1 MKYMLIA
8 GEASGDLHASHVIER
23 LRARDADSQFVF
35 FGGDRM
41 AAAAGVPPVVHMREM
56 AYMGFSEVLR
66 NLGKIR
72 RNLKQAKNLLH
83 TERPDCLIL
92 IDYPSFNLKVAAEA
106 GRLGIKVYYYISPKV
121 WAWKEWR
128 VRTMKRV
135 IDRMFVIFPFEVD
148 WFRTRH
154 QMDVQYVGNPSVA
167 ELDAALE
174 QAPAWPDF
182 IARHGLRD
190 KPIIAL
196 LPGSR
201 RGEIKN
207 NLPVM
212 LEAARVFIQYQPIV
226 SAAPGID
233 PAFYEQFGVK
243 ALVKNDTMSLLRHAR
258 AAMVTSG
265 TATLEAA
272 LARTPQV
279 ACYRANGSKLSY
291 NIMHKLL
298 SVDYVTLP
306 NLILN
311 REAIPEKLVHL
322 CTPMEVATAL
332 SKLTGLTSPERI
344 RMLADYKEIREK
356 LGTDDAADN
365 VAAAI
370 IADLSGK

>member
-35 FGGDRM
+35 FGGDKM

-72 RNLKQAKNLLH
+72 RNLNQAKNLLH
-83 TERPDCLIL
+83 TEQPDCLIL

-106 GRLGIKVYYYISPKV
+106 RRLGIKVYYYISPKV

-212 LEAARVFIQYQPIV
+212 LETARVFIQYQPVV

>member
-35 FGGDRM
+35 FGGDKM

-66 NLGKIR
+66 NLCKIR

-83 TERPDCLIL
+83 TEQPDCLIL

-106 GRLGIKVYYYISPKV
+106 RRLGIKVYYYISPKV

-212 LEAARVFIQYQPIV
+212 LETARVFIQYQPVV

>member
-23 LRARDADSQFVF
+23 LRARDVDSQFVF
-35 FGGDRM
+35 FGGDKM

-83 TERPDCLIL
+83 AERPDCLIL

-106 GRLGIKVYYYISPKV
+106 RRLGIKVYYYISPKV

-167 ELDAALE
+167 ELDGALE

-212 LEAARVFIQYQPIV
+212 LEAARVFIQYQPVV

-291 NIMHKLL
+291 KIMHKLL
-298 SVDYVTLP
+298 SVDFVTLP

-322 CTPMEVATAL
+322 CTPLDVATAL

-344 RMLADYKEIREK
+344 RMLEDYKEIREK

-370 IADLSGK
+370 IAELTGK